1 MSEAIDRRKTQHQT
15 LMTDPSKTVGRS
27 YELLALLDLCAITAD
42 SKDQGGSLGMV
53 LELARRLASGLHD
66 KWEMLEGREDKPQL
80 AAL

>member
-1 MSEAIDRRKTQHQT
+1 
-15 LMTDPSKTVGRS
+15 
-27 YELLALLDLCAITAD
+27 LLALLDLCAITAD